1 MRRIERVFLSGPD
14 LFMPDG
20 PELMAAK
27 RDACR
32 EAGVEGVHADPQVGE
47 GAPGELRA
55 RMVYADVVSRL
66 RRCQAVVV
74 NLTPWRGPHPD
85 PGTAFEAGFAAGLG
99 LPVFAYLNVADEDE
113 ADHRYRVASTVG
125 AALDA
130 QGEWRD
136 PDGGLIEDLGLP
148 EGLMLWA
155 EARSFFVVVT
165 PEPLSDVTGVELC
178 LDAMK
183 AYTE

>member
-20 PELMAAK
+20 PDLLAAK

-32 EAGVEGVHADPQVGE
+32 EAGREGVHADDEAARGT
-47 GAPGELRA
+47 AGELRA
-55 RMVYADVVSRL
+55 RAAYADAVSRL
-66 RRCQAVVV
+66 RTCQAVIV

-99 LPVFAYLNVADEDE
+99 LPVFAYLNVADEAE
-113 ADHRYRVASTVG
+113 ADHRDRVAAVHG
-125 AALDA
+125 AALDEEGA
-130 QGEWRD
+130 WRD

-148 EGLMLWA
+148 EGAMLWA

-165 PEPLSDVTGVELC
+165 PDPLGDVTGVEFC
-178 LDAMK
+178 LEAMK
-183 AYTE
+183 AYEE